1 MSSFIFNGESFKL
14 AVICLPKAGRQSAI
28 RTIVTIVNVGH
39 FTINVAQGKHAIP
52 HDIVSQGCEFVI
64 MLFLDDDECIGVKFP
79 GLMAFY
85 LDTHRSARLERYM
98 IELMLMPW
106 RRLPR
111 FSQKILAH
119 PNFVVFFFLLLF
131 CVVFFVFFFWF
142 CCFV

>member
-52 HDIVSQGCEFVI
+52 HDIVSQGCEFVN
-64 MLFLDDDECIGVKFP
+64 MLFLDDDECIGVKIP
-79 GLMAFY
+79 GRMAFY
-85 LDTHRSARLERYM
+85 LDTHRSARQERYM

-119 PNFVVFFFLLLF
+119 PNIAEIPKLMPYSVVIHDHSLR
-131 CVVFFVFFFWF
+131 
-142 CCFV
+142 